1 MSHIQRNLRRAA
13 LAGIAAFG
21 LTSVAFA
28 QTASPSTGLGQSWP
42 NATDVSASPQWHVY
56 VFVLNGIK
64 YVQINDLNGNV
75 HAAVGTANGASVVLP
90 AGLDAQNVSTTS
102 SSATP
107 SNTQTVYSD
116 STTTVT
122 ATPQSNGTTQFTVLD
137 ACTNPYTCSTFTRS
151 GGGG

>member
-1 MSHIQRNLRRAA
+1 MSRIQKSLRKTA
-13 LAGIAAFG
+13 LSGIVAFG
-21 LTSVAFA
+21 LTSVSFA
-28 QTASPSTGLGQSWP
+28 QTATPSTGLGQSWP

-75 HAAVGTANGASVVLP
+75 HAAVGTANGAAVVLP
-90 AGLDAQNVSTTS
+90 VGVDAPNVSTSTS
-102 SSATP
+102 STS

-122 ATPQSNGTTQFTVLD
+122 ATPQSNGTTKFYLQEMCGD
-137 ACTNPYTCSTFTRS
+137 PYNCGGSS
-151 GGGG
+151 GP

>member
-1 MSHIQRNLRRAA
+1 MSRIQRSFHKTA
-13 LAGIAAFG
+13 LAGMVAFG

-28 QTASPSTGLGQSWP
+28 QTATPSTGLGQSWP

-75 HAAVGTANGASVVLP
+75 HAAVGTANGASIVLP
-90 AGLDAQNVSTTS
+90 IGVDAPNVSTTS
-102 SSATP
+102 LPATSS
-107 SNTQTVYSD
+107 STQTVYSD

-122 ATPQSNGTTQFTVLD
+122 ATPQSNGTTKFVSQEMCGD
-137 ACTNPYTCSTFTRS
+137 PYNCSGS
-151 GGGG
+151 GAQ